1 MKVYRLIPLFL
12 LCLVACQPD
21 EQPNPN
27 DVGPISGIGEGEHP
41 ELNSFQ
47 SGMLEEVN
55 KLRSEGCQCGDDF
68 FSPAPALSWNSQLE
82 DAAARHTQDM
92 AANNHFDH
100 KGTDGSRLGDRVTD
114 AGYRYASAG
123 ENIALGYN
131 SIANVVK
138 AWQES
143 EGHCRNLMNPNFREL
158 GAAEKESY
166 WTQVFAKPF

>member
-12 LCLVACQPD
+12 LCIVACQLD

-27 DVGPISGIGEGEHP
+27 NVDPVSGIGEGETS

-55 KLRSEGCQCGDDF
+55 KLRSEGCQCGSDF
-68 FSPAPALSWNSQLE
+68 FGPAPALSWNSQLE

-92 AANNHFDH
+92 AANNHFAH
-100 KGTDGSRLGDRVTD
+100 KGTDGSQLRDRVTE
-114 AGYRYASAG
+114 AGYRYSTAG

-138 AWQES
+138 AWKES
-143 EGHCRNLMNPNFREL
+143 EGHCRNMMNPNFSEI
-158 GAAEKESY
+158 GASEKESY